1 MLACDVP
8 IYMEISRLYRTV
20 TIVARGL
27 IGPDEIRTAA
37 QELSEA
43 NVRSFA
49 KVIEVTGASTA
60 WTPDQVGKVAAMFG
74 GQGNTASSETRGP
87 IAFIVDPIRNKF
99 AQAYADQT
107 HGEVPIKWF
116 QSLHQARDW
125 LKQIEHER
133 ANQTPLNQTPWS
145 DPDREGLMIRGDR
158 QREVRIKALDA
169 V

>member
-1 MLACDVP
+1 MPV
-8 IYMEISRLYRTV
+8 YMEISRLYRTV

-27 IGPDEIRTAA
+27 ISPDEIRATA
-37 QELSEA
+37 QELADA
-43 NVRSFA
+43 NVRAFA
-49 KVIEVTGASTA
+49 KIVEVTGASTA
-60 WTPDQVGKVAAMFG
+60 WTPDQVGKVAAMFA
-74 GQGNTASSETRGP
+74 GQGAASSASDKRGP
-87 IAFIVDPIRNKF
+87 IAFIVDPARNSF

-107 HGEVPIKWF
+107 HGDVPIKWF

-125 LKQIEHER
+125 LKRIEHER
-133 ANQTPLNQTPWS
+133 ATAVAPPVNLTPWS